1 VFIDL
6 TNSYFLVL
14 CTAAVAGSA
23 MLLWVYM
30 DSYQVRQ
37 AFRWW
42 SERQF
47 RHQGLESDRIRN
59 GIMQEMFALRRGI
72 ELSPKQ
78 DVVTQN
84 SMDWLE
90 QVKHLQRSLE
100 LLCHQLSPPF
110 IEDSLPLTIQS
121 MSEFWQLELSCTIQ
135 VDVPTDWQA
144 EPQDKNHVVLAV
156 LSELLR
162 LSAFYC
168 QGAQPIQI
176 KLTQVDQVAELM
188 VRAETAEA
196 LAHSEE
202 WTYLSR
208 CFRYLVGGTGTCQQ
222 TPEAITWLLKWRIVK
237 ASG

>member
-6 TNSYFLVL
+6 TNNYFLVL
-14 CTAAVAGSA
+14 CTAVMAGSA

-59 GIMQEMFALRRGI
+59 GMMQEMFALRRGI
-72 ELSPKQ
+72 ELWHNQ
-78 DVVTQN
+78 DNATHN
-84 SMDWLE
+84 SIGWLA
-90 QVKHLQRSLE
+90 QATHLQRSLE
-100 LLCHQLSPPF
+100 QLCHQLSPPF
-110 IEDSLPLTIQS
+110 IEDSLPLAIQS
-121 MSEFWQLELSCTIQ
+121 MAESWQLELSCSTQ
-135 VDVPTDWQA
+135 VDVSIDWQA
-144 EPQDKNHVVLAV
+144 EPQSKDYVILAT

-162 LSAFYC
+162 LSICYH
-168 QGAQPIQI
+168 QGIQPILI
-176 KLTQVDQVAELM
+176 KLTQVNQVAELI
-188 VRAETAEA
+188 VRVETAKA
-196 LAHSEE
+196 LAHCEE

-208 CFRYLVGGTGTCQQ
+208 CFRYLTDGTGTCEQ
-222 TPEAITWLLKWRIVK
+222 TSEAITWLLRWKTVK